1 MSSRMTRAAAIQAS
15 PDGERRPGACGFVG
29 LGAMGSRIAGRLL
42 DASYRV
48 YGTNRTAAKAQPLV
62 ERGLIWFDTPR
73 ELACAADIMFS
84 MVTDDV
90 ALEAITAGP
99 DGLLAGLEPRKVH

>member
-42 DASYRV
+42 DAGHRV
-48 YGTNRTAAKAQPLV
+48 YGTNRTAGKAQSLI
-62 ERGLIWFDTPR
+62 ERGLIWLDTPR
-73 ELACAADIMFS
+73 EVAAAAGVVFS
-84 MVTDDV
+84 MVTDDH
-90 ALEAITAGP
+90 ALEAIAAGP
-99 DGLLAGLEPRKVH
+99 DG